1 MRHLAIHPHK
11 GVTAYHTIFFAFSCI
26 VLFLY
31 GLKGF
36 SREIEETGG
45 DTLRFRLTHI
55 TNNRWKALGLGAL
68 FTAVIQSS
76 SAVSSMTVA
85 LVDAGAFSFA
95 NSLAVLLG
103 AGIGTTSTAW
113 LVSLNFTSA
122 GVYFIVF
129 GTLIGALPFRVSLVG
144 KSLFYFGFIL
154 FALELLSSALTPVK
168 ESPAVMDYLAGT
180 DSIFIALL
188 AGALITAIVQSSS
201 VVSGLAVVL
210 AQSALIELP
219 EAVAVIIGAK
229 VGSTS
234 TALIVSLKMKKGAR
248 LSALSNFIFNLI
260 GAVIFIPL
268 IHPLSGLVSG
278 WTDDAGYRVATAHV
292 IFSVSI
298 AVFFLPFLKP
308 FSRRM
313 LQWMPIDDP
322 NGPPNIR
329 G

>member
-1 MRHLAIHPHK
+1 
-11 GVTAYHTIFFAFSCI
+11 
-26 VLFLY
+26 
-31 GLKGF
+31 
-36 SREIEETGG
+36 
-45 DTLRFRLTHI
+45 
-55 TNNRWKALGLGAL
+55 
-68 FTAVIQSS
+68 
-76 SAVSSMTVA
+76 MTVA
-85 LVDAGAFSFA
+85 LVDAGAFTFA

-129 GTLIGALPFRVSLVG
+129 GALIGALPFRLSLIG

-154 FALELLSSALTPVK
+154 FALELLSSALAPVK
-168 ESPAVMDYLAGT
+168 ESPAIMDYLAGT
-180 DSIFIALL
+180 DSVFLALL
-188 AGALITAIVQSSS
+188 AGALITAAVQSSS
-201 VVSGLAVVL
+201 VVSGLVVVL
-210 AQSALIELP
+210 AQSAMIELP
-219 EAVAVIIGAK
+219 EAIAVIIGAK

-260 GAVIFIPL
+260 GAIIFIPL
-268 IHPLSGLVSG
+268 IYPLSDLVSG
-278 WTDDAGYRVATAHV
+278 MTDDAGYRVATAHV

-298 AVFFLPFLKP
+298 ALIFLPFLKP

-313 LQWMPIDDP
+313 VQWMPLEDP
-322 NGPPNIR
+322 EGNVKIR